1 MDRAFVVQVLRAQ
14 FIWLFELLFL
24 IWNVKQFRSNHVVCW
39 WSAWVVPPWVI
50 PSKISDAWSP
60 HWILGSRFAPGYV
73 FTRDIK
79 LQWMI
84 CEYCNALV
92 LPFLVEQLSSF
103 RKTALQRFAQRS
115 GSSFSNE
122 VRKRITTRLEL
133 RNQLEQENLLL
144 PPLAKKPVP
153 PEVTVKRCYF
163 CAPKRNSQVHL
174 VLHL

>member
-1 MDRAFVVQVLRAQ
+1 MSNSFDPIMSSADGL
-14 FIWLFELLFL
+14 LELYHHELSQARSPTPEAL
-24 IWNVKQFRSNHVVCW
+24 IESWGPALPQGMYL
-39 WSAWVVPPWVI
+39 P
-50 PSKISDAWSP
+50 
-60 HWILGSRFAPGYV
+60 
-73 FTRDIK
+73 RDIK